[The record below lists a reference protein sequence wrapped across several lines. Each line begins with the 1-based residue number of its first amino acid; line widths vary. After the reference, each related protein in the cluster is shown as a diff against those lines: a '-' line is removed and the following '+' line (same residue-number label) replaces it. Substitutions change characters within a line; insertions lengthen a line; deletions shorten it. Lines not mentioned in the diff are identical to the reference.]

1 MSTLTLDAPTLP
13 RIAAWR
19 AVVPLAIVAIIALL
33 PAPSGL
39 EPHAWYFF
47 AIFAGVIA
55 GLVTEPLPAPVI
67 GLIGVV
73 STTVLAP
80 WVLFGRAELAKP
92 GFKLVEETLKWA
104 LSGFSSSTVW
114 LVVGAFM
121 FALGYE
127 KSGLGRRIGLLLVRK
142 LGKNTL
148 SLGYA

>member
-1 MSTLTLDAPTLP
+1 MMASIALEGATSPRRAP
-13 RIAAWR
+13 WR

-92 GFKLVEETLKWA
+92 GFKLVEE
-104 LSGFSSSTVW
+104 
-114 LVVGAFM
+114 
-121 FALGYE
+121 
-127 KSGLGRRIGLLLVRK
+127 
-142 LGKNTL
+142 
-148 SLGYA
+148 SL